1 MLLYYSYMTLDPAR
15 LIQRIGKPLV
25 FSLCL
30 LPFAILVMQL
40 LTDALGANP
49 IEAFTRRSGEWG
61 LRFLLITL
69 TVTPLRQ
76 LLKQSWPMRYR
87 RMLGLFAFFYVCVH
101 LSSYI
106 VLDQFFDWP
115 EIWADILKRPF
126 ITIGMTAFVLLIP
139 LAVTSTRGMMKHLGR
154 NWQRLHRLVYVIAVC
169 AVLHFFW
176 LVKADLY
183 SPTIYAVILAL
194 LFFFRIAKTLHPTT
208 QIISMTRRLSTDF
221 IK

>member
-1 MLLYYSYMTLDPAR
+1 MLLYYSYMTLDLAR
-15 LIQRIGKPLV
+15 LWQRIGKPLV
-25 FSLCL
+25 FTLCL
-30 LPFAILVMQL
+30 LPFSMLALQLV
-40 LTDALGANP
+40 TNALGANP
-49 IEAFTRRSGEWG
+49 IEAFTRASGEWG

-69 TVTPLRQ
+69 AVTPLRQ
-76 LLKQSWPMRYR
+76 LIKQSWPLRFR

-106 VLDQFFDWP
+106 VLDQFFDWT

-139 LAVTSTRGMMKHLGR
+139 LAVTSNKAMMRRLGR
-154 NWQRLHRLVYVIAVC
+154 NWQRLHRLVYPIAVC

-183 SPTIYAVILAL
+183 WPTVYAAILVVLFALRLGKRCTSP
-194 LFFFRIAKTLHPTT
+194 RK
-208 QIISMTRRLSTDF
+208 S
-221 IK
+221 

>member
-1 MLLYYSYMTLDPAR
+1 MLLYYSYMTLDIAR
-15 LIQRIGKPLV
+15 LRKRIGKPLV
-25 FSLCL
+25 FTLCL
-30 LPFAILVMQL
+30 LPFVVLVMQL

-49 IEAFTRRSGEWG
+49 IEAFTRKSGEWG

-69 TVTPLRQ
+69 AMTPLRQ
-76 LLKQSWPMRYR
+76 LLKQAWPLRYR

-101 LSSYI
+101 LTSYI
-106 VLDQFFDWP
+106 VLDQFFDWS

-139 LAVTSTRGMMKHLGR
+139 LAVTSTKAMMKRLGR

-183 SPTIYAVILAL
+183 WPTVYTVILAL
-194 LFFFRIAKTLHPTT
+194 LLAFRIAKRCTMPP
-208 QIISMTRRLSTDF
+208 
-221 IK
+221 KA